1 MAPHAVIFDVGM
13 VLYDWNPRYLYAKVF
28 AERSIGDDRALD
40 AFLDTVVTWDW
51 HCQHDAGRPFAE
63 TSAELIAQYP
73 EHAELIAL
81 WGPRFLETMGDPIPG
96 MPELVAELGDAGVPL
111 FAITNFSGEF
121 WKPFR
126 AREAWLFD
134 RFRDIVVSGD
144 EKLIKPDPAIYALA
158 LDRFGL
164 RAEEAV
170 FVDDNAANVDA
181 AKAMGMAAHH
191 FAGVAPLRRALD
203 LAGLLS
209 E

>member
-73 EHAELIAL
+73 KHEALILA
-81 WGPRFLETMGDPIPG
+81 WRDRYLESIGDPVPG
-96 MPELVAELGDAGVPL
+96 VHAIVEELDAAGVPL
-111 FAITNFSGEF
+111 FVISNFSHEF
-121 WKPFR
+121 WPPFR
-126 AREAWLFD
+126 AREAALFD
-134 RFRDIVVSGD
+134 RFQGFVISG
-144 EKLIKPDPAIYALA
+144 EERLIKPQPAIYRLA

-164 RAEEAV
+164 AADEA
-170 FVDDNAANVDA
+170 FFTDDNAANIA
-181 AKAMGMAAHH
+181 AAAALGIHAHH
-191 FAGVAPLRRALD
+191 FTDAVLLREALAD
-203 LAGLLS
+203 AGLLDS
-209 E
+209 